1 MCDYIYKK
9 KDDGNLQ
16 GVYVLLKATNLLDY
30 YPRQVDSPFTE
41 YKVKIGMA
49 YADAAKRAKQ
59 QEFLLSRQANLTVNG
74 ISKTVRLYD
83 NTDVI
88 QIRRT
93 STYSEAEILERMYY
107 KALHILGG
115 TRDYAGY
122 KPGEWTT
129 IPSHVYLGL
138 KKEGFAY
145 LSKALLEVASSI
157 SKLISEEG

>member
-16 GVYVLLKATNLLDY
+16 GVYVLLKTTNLLNY
-30 YPRQVDSPFTE
+30 HPHVDSPFTE

-59 QEFLLSRQANLTVNG
+59 QEFLSSRQANLTVNG

-83 NTDVI
+83 NIDVI

-93 STYSEAEILERMYY
+93 STYNEAEILEKMYY
-107 KALHILGG
+107 EALHILGG

-129 IPSHVYLGL
+129 IPWHIYRSL
-138 KKEGFAY
+138 KEEGFAY
-145 LSKALLEVASSI
+145 LSKALLKVASSM

>member
-9 KDDGNLQ
+9 RNDGNLQ
-16 GVYVLLKATNLLDY
+16 GVYILLKTTNLLDR
-30 YPRQVDSPFTE
+30 YPHQVSSPFTE

-59 QEFLLSRQANLTVNG
+59 QEFASSRLANLTVNG

-83 NTDVI
+83 NIDII

-93 STYSEAEILERMYY
+93 STYNEAEILEKMYY
-107 KALHILGG
+107 EALHILGG

-129 IPSHVYLGL
+129 IPSHVCFGL
-138 KKEGFAY
+138 KREGFAY
-145 LSKALLEVASSI
+145 LSKALLEVVSSM